1 MLELKEIHV
10 FYGLAEAISGVSLVI
25 PSGEMVGLIGPNG
38 AGKSTIIL
46 STCGL
51 IPIASG
57 VILLNSEEITGWNP
71 QSITKVGIATIP
83 EGRRLFSKMTVI
95 DNLLIGAHLCQDK
108 NQVRERM
115 SHVFS
120 IFPVLENRKKQLAGT
135 LSGGEQQILAIGRAM
150 MANPMIILA
159 DEISLGLAPLVI
171 QEVYRAIKLINDKG
185 VSILLVEQQVTVTFK
200 FTSSIYVL
208 EHGRIVMKG
217 SPKELVGNEHIKKTY
232 LGE

>member
-10 FYGLAEAISGVSLVI
+10 FYGLAEAVSGVSLVI
-25 PSGEMVGLIGPNG
+25 QAGEMVGLIGPNG

-46 STCGL
+46 SVCGL
-51 IPIASG
+51 IPIARG
-57 VILLNSEEITGWNP
+57 MILFNSKEITRWNP
-71 QSITKVGIATIP
+71 QTITKAGIATIP

-108 NQVRERM
+108 NQVTERM
-115 SHVFS
+115 SQVFS
-120 IFPVLENRKKQLAGT
+120 IFPVLGGRRKQLAGT
-135 LSGGEQQILAIGRAM
+135 LSGGEQQMLAIGRAM
-150 MANPMIILA
+150 MAKPTIILA

-171 QEVYRAIKLINDKG
+171 HEVYRAIKSINDKG

-200 FTSSIYVL
+200 FTSSVYVL